1 MAKQAIPNN
10 VLNRLTENETVER
23 SFHLKGCKVYATD
36 KRLLRTEG
44 RTVRDFDYAH
54 ISSIAY
60 TSKRYW
66 WLIVVGIVLMIIGA
80 FVGSEARIALI
91 IVGLILIIA
100 GATAKSEWVEAN
112 VVGLPTPA
120 RFEGS
125 RQELDSLLQIIRQR
139 RIVKPIVGET
149 ETKVV
154 DVAETIRK
162 LAELRDE
169 GILTQEEFE
178 QKKKKLL

>member
-10 VLNRLTENETVER
+10 ILNRLTENETVEKK
-23 SFHLKGCKVYATD
+23 FHLKGCKVYATD

-44 RTVRDFDYAH
+44 RTIRDFDYAH

-60 TSKRYW
+60 SSKRYW
-66 WLIVVGIVLMIIGA
+66 WLIVVGIVLMIIGV
-80 FVGSEARIALI
+80 FVGGEARIALI
-91 IVGLILIIA
+91 IIGLILIIA
-100 GATAKSEWVEAN
+100 GAVAKSEWVEAN
-112 VVGLPTPA
+112 VVGVPNPVK
-120 RFEGS
+120 FEGS
-125 RQELDSLLQIIRQR
+125 RQELDSLLQVIRQR
-139 RIVKPIVGET
+139 RIAKPVVGET
-149 ETKVV
+149 ETQVV
-154 DVAETIRK
+154 DIAETIRK